1 MFAIILNSKLRGIF
15 IHSLLLFMEVTR
27 NQKNITL
34 KRVLGLGSSV
44 LLVSGIMI
52 GTGIFKKIAP
62 MAASGLSSN
71 AIIVAWIVAGVITVF
86 GALSVSGLAT
96 LTSESGG
103 EYEYLRIIFGNFTGF
118 IFGWS
123 CFTIIG
129 SASVAAMSYLFTQS
143 LNAIFNCSFL
153 NVDLHIKIIACVVIM
168 LLTWLNC
175 LGTKKST
182 QLNNVLTFLKIA
194 GLLFIIIGGL
204 FIFKSDTPEAEQV
217 VVHKDFSV
225 SKYTSLFFGV
235 MLSAF
240 WAYDGW
246 LSVAFISGEIKNPK
260 KNVPIA
266 IVAGISIVMIL
277 YVLINMAYLKVL
289 PLSKLAAIGNNEIAA
304 SEISKMMF
312 GYYGNFLISFLILI
326 SALGS
331 LNGIVITY
339 SRMYYKMSLDG
350 LFFAKAS
357 LIHSR
362 YQTPYMALIYAM
374 VISCL
379 MVFSGTFDTLTDMI
393 VFAGFL
399 FYAMLAYG
407 LIRMK
412 KKGLVKVG
420 RIGYPYVPI
429 IFILFSL
436 ALMINTFIDQPK
448 QTCFGILLMLS
459 GVPFYYFFIKRNKR
473 VD

>member
-1 MFAIILNSKLRGIF
+1 MSIVSDKKAII
-15 IHSLLLFMEVTR
+15 
-27 NQKNITL
+27 L
-34 KRVLGLGSSV
+34 KRVLGLSSSV
-44 LLVSGIMI
+44 LLVVGIMI
-52 GTGIFKKIAP
+52 GTGIFKKVAP
-62 MAASGLSSN
+62 MASSGLSQGS
-71 AIIVAWIVAGVITVF
+71 IIAAWIVAGIVTIL

-96 LTSESGG
+96 LTTESGG
-103 EYEYLRIIFGNFTGF
+103 EYEYIRIIFGNFIAF
-118 IFGWS
+118 IFGWT

-143 LNAIFNCSFL
+143 LNAIFNSSFL
-153 NVDLHIKIIACVVIM
+153 DVDLHIKIIACGVIM

-194 GLLFIIIGGL
+194 GLLFIIIGGF
-204 FIFKSDTPEAEQV
+204 FIFKSDTPQLEQV
-217 VVHKDFSV
+217 VAHKDFSV
-225 SKYTSLFFGV
+225 SKYTSLFFGI

-246 LSVAFISGEIKNPK
+246 LSVAFISGEIKNPQ

-266 IVAGISIVMIL
+266 IVTGISIVMVL

-379 MVFSGTFDTLTDMI
+379 LVFSGTFDTLTDMI

-412 KKGLVKVG
+412 KKGLLKVG
-420 RIGYPYVPI
+420 RIGYPFVPI

-436 ALMINTFIDQPK
+436 VLMVNTFIDQPK

-459 GVPFYYFFIKRNKR
+459 GIPFYYFFKKRNKKA
-473 VD
+473 D

>member
-1 MFAIILNSKLRGIF
+1 MSIVSDKKAII
-15 IHSLLLFMEVTR
+15 
-27 NQKNITL
+27 L
-34 KRVLGLGSSV
+34 KRVLGLSSSV
-44 LLVSGIMI
+44 LLVVGIMI
-52 GTGIFKKIAP
+52 GTGIFKKVAP
-62 MAASGLSSN
+62 MASSGLSQG
-71 AIIVAWIVAGVITVF
+71 AIIAAWIVAGIVTIL

-96 LTSESGG
+96 LTTESGG
-103 EYEYLRIIFGNFTGF
+103 EYEYIRIIFGNFIAF
-118 IFGWS
+118 IFGWT

-153 NVDLHIKIIACVVIM
+153 NVDLHIKIIACFVIM
-168 LLTWLNC
+168 FLTWLNC
-175 LGTKKST
+175 MGTQKST

-204 FIFKSDTPEAEQV
+204 FVFKSDPPQMEQV
-217 VVHKDFSV
+217 TVHKDLSV
-225 SKYTSLFFGV
+225 SKYISLFFGI

-246 LSVAFISGEIKNPK
+246 LSVAFISGEIKNPQ

-266 IVAGISIVMIL
+266 IVTGISIVMVL

-289 PLSKLAAIGNNEIAA
+289 PLHKLAAIGNNEIAA

-312 GYYGNFLISFLILI
+312 GYYGNFLISFLILV

-357 LIHSR
+357 IIHSR

-379 MVFSGTFDTLTDMI
+379 LVFSGTFDTLTDMI

-412 KKGLVKVG
+412 KKGLLKVG
-420 RIGYPYVPI
+420 RIGYPFVPI

-436 ALMINTFIDQPK
+436 VLMVNTFIDQPK

-459 GVPFYYFFIKRNKR
+459 GIPFYYFFKKRNKKA
-473 VD
+473 V